1 MLGTENQHKPD
12 VFVIVWRFNVGGLNI
27 LKAWFC
33 SVMIYDGYSTVR
45 TLEIELGRAK
55 NGCLGLWTNVCSVC
69 QERLLKSLD
78 LLTATRRAWPC
89 HELLSLIQLDS
100 TRLPSITSTYLCS
113 SHRIHANSSTLCA
126 LRQASLMCLATS
138 AVVLKWYRQYH
149 HWNQN
154 NNHSSGLASK
164 TEATGR
170 SLAQI
175 KVFHQR
181 FATSFVP
188 LKKID
193 ASVTGLAPPQLLED
207 PSVPS
212 GLYHI

>member
-12 VFVIVWRFNVGGLNI
+12 VFLIVWRFNVGGLNS
-27 LKAWFC
+27 LKAWLC
-33 SVMIYDGYSTVR
+33 SVMIYDGYCPHAR
-45 TLEIELGRAK
+45 
-55 NGCLGLWTNVCSVC
+55 NWTGTC
-69 QERLLKSLD
+69 QKWVPGSLNK
-78 LLTATRRAWPC
+78 C
-89 HELLSLIQLDS
+89 MLSLSGKTAQIPRPLDGNTTS
-100 TRLPSITSTYLCS
+100 MTMSWVFFIDPIRLHTITSTYLCS
-113 SHRIHANSSTLCA
+113 SHRIHPNSSTLCA
-126 LRQASLMCLATS
+126 LRRASLMCLATS

-207 PSVPS
+207 PSAPS